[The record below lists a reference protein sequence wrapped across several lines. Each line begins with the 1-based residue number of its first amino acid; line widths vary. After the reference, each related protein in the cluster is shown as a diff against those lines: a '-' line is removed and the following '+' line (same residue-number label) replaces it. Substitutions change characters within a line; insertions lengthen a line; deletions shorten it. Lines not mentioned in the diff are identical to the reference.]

1 MGEKSRSRGWC
12 GWIIVLIVLAVV
24 VAVVVLTIKKKS
36 NHSNEAAPV
45 PGPPGAPVKK
55 YGDALQIA
63 MQFFDVQK
71 CRFLL
76 ISFIFLFFVLLQ
88 CSIFS
93 LRCWSFCV
101 LMKLLDV
108 TSLIICVTIMRDLKS
123 YMSFI
128 MI

>member
-1 MGEKSRSRGWC
+1 MKSKREKKKMGEKSRSRGWC

-24 VAVVVLTIKKKS
+24 VAAVVLTIKKKS

-76 ISFIFLFFVLLQ
+76 IIFFSLFLFCCSVVFFHFDAGHFV
-88 CSIFS
+88 F
-93 LRCWSFCV
+93 
-101 LMKLLDV
+101 
-108 TSLIICVTIMRDLKS
+108 
-123 YMSFI
+123 
-128 MI
+128 